1 MANYGEWNLK
11 GATLSDVTAQAEYGV
26 SRDFI
31 MKGIQTGRLE
41 YRDGAIWGNPY
52 FRVLRS
58 QLEAYIEKVLGE
70 DHLTRA
76 KNQTELRR
84 VKKEIADLTKR
95 LSPLQDRKKEL
106 EASLDKGRN
115 TEQRAAPDGAKK
127 PRRR

>member
-1 MANYGEWNLK
+1 MAEFGEWNRK
-11 GATLSDVTAQAEYGV
+11 GATLSDVTAQAEYSV

-70 DHLTRA
+70 DYLTRA
-76 KNQTELRR
+76 KNQTELVREATNR
-84 VKKEIADLTKR
+84 AAGRNLIHLAAADL
-95 LSPLQDRKKEL
+95 P
-106 EASLDKGRN
+106 
-115 TEQRAAPDGAKK
+115 
-127 PRRR
+127 